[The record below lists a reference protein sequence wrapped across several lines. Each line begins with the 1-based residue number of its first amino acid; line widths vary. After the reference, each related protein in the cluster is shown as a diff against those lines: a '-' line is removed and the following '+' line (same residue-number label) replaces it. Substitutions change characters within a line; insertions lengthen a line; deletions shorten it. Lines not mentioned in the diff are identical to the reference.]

1 MLAKT
6 FSAAVIGIDAYLVE
20 VEVNATGSGE
30 QDLVSIVGLPDTA
43 IKESRDRVRS
53 ALHSTG
59 FPHPHGSTL
68 VNLAPA
74 DLKKEGAAFDLAIA
88 LGMLAATGYID
99 RAKLAKTAI
108 IGELALDGSVRA
120 VRGAL
125 PVAVKVSA
133 EPGLEALLT
142 PHYNAEEA
150 ALAAGGFHVYPVG
163 SLREAVDYFKGG
175 LLPYKAALLVSAQ
188 ALFAGMLLSLRGAE
202 IHAAP

>member
-6 FSAAVIGIDAYLVE
+6 FSAAVIGIDAYMVE

-30 QDLVSIVGLPDTA
+30 QDLVSIVGLPDAA

-53 ALHSTG
+53 SLHSTG

-74 DLKKEGAAFDLAIA
+74 DLKKEGAGFDLAIA

-99 RAKLAKTAI
+99 RTKLAKTAI

-125 PVAVKVSA
+125 PVAVKVSS
-133 EPGLEALLT
+133 EPGLEALLV

-150 ALAAGGFHVYPVG
+150 ALAAGGFPVYPVG
-163 SLREAVDYFKGG
+163 SLREAVEYFNAGG
-175 LLPYKAALLVSAQ
+175 MLPYKADLQS
-188 ALFAGMLLSLRGAE
+188 
-202 IHAAP
+202 